1 MVDGTWTTDH
11 TAPQETDDANNL
23 NNVLTPDKISKPTS
37 SIMSNPSSNF
47 ISGVT
52 PQSTTAALA
61 GQVPKESERG
71 QENKTASSDLP
82 GSFPETPGPNEM
94 AEYGVKPIPAS
105 SGIGNPVHLEPGEK
119 VPDTSTINDNTIS
132 STAQDDPTLKSA
144 DKEESSF
151 GVSPLPATSGIGNP
165 VHLQPGEKVPH
176 PSTFTDNTIS
186 STAQDDPTL
195 KSADKEESSFGV
207 SPLPATSGIGNP
219 IHLQPGEKVPHPSTF
234 TDNTIQSTV
243 KLDKESYEKGDAI
256 PQLPNVVTPSNERQG
271 DMFSVPGISGTMIPE
286 SSLPMGGG
294 STSEKDPGFTI
305 QSAGPGSTTA
315 GLAADV
321 PLEPKGV
328 PEVVQESQP
337 IGGGSTSKKDPDF
350 TIQSA
355 GPGSTTAALAAD
367 VPLEPRGVPEEVQ
380 ERRPLGGGSTSEK
393 DPGSTIQSAGP
404 GSTTAALAA
413 DVPLEPRGVPEVVQ
427 ESQQEAG
434 VAPEASGNREAVKEK
449 SAVEKEL
456 ESKVPEEPA
465 TSESATASAFDTGSR
480 NTSSMPSR
488 ALPSS
493 IQQSIDDM
501 NKGTAIAPTVPD
513 VVQESI
519 TQSNQAPEAAADKGM
534 VQEKANVEAELL
546 KGQAPDESV
555 GEPAPSTTAAM
566 AESAPAAT
574 SSAQPDAT
582 TPAPITDKTATPQ
595 APTVNE
601 PTGATATS
609 KEPSASAIT
618 DPRSITSTD
627 PATAAKT
634 DAPASTSKGTPALTP
649 VAENAKQRDVSRS
662 VSPMTRTGQASSG
675 QPAVT
680 SGVGESSAP
689 TQSKAAAPVSS
700 SSKNSTSPAASSSTD
715 KKSKR
720 ASGFFGKLKSKF
732 SDKDKD
738 KK

>member
-1 MVDGTWTTDH
+1 
-11 TAPQETDDANNL
+11 
-23 NNVLTPDKISKPTS
+23 
-37 SIMSNPSSNF
+37 MSNPSSNF

-105 SGIGNPVHLEPGEK
+105 SGIGNPVHLEPDEK
-119 VPDTSTINDNTIS
+119 VPDPSTIN
-132 STAQDDPTLKSA
+132 
-144 DKEESSF
+144 
-151 GVSPLPATSGIGNP
+151 
-165 VHLQPGEKVPH
+165 
-176 PSTFTDNTIS
+176 DNTIS

-234 TDNTIQSTV
+234 TDNTIQSNV
-243 KLDKESYEKGDAI
+243 KLDKESYEKGDEI

-294 STSEKDPGFTI
+294 STSEKDSGFTI
-305 QSAGPGSTTA
+305 QSTGPGSSTA
-315 GLAADV
+315 ALAANV
-321 PLEPKGV
+321 PLEPRGV

-337 IGGGSTSKKDPDF
+337 ISGGSTSKKDPDF

-367 VPLEPRGVPEEVQ
+367 VPLEPRGVPEVQ
-380 ERRPLGGGSTSEK
+380 ESQPLGGGSTSRK
-393 DPGSTIQSAGP
+393 DPGFTIQSAGP
-404 GSTTAALAA
+404 GSSTAALAA

-434 VAPEASGNREAVKEK
+434 VTSEASGNREAVKEK
-449 SAVEKEL
+449 SAMEKEL

-465 TSESATASAFDTGSR
+465 TSESATASASDTGLT

-488 ALPSS
+488 GLPSS
-493 IQQSIDDM
+493 IQQSIDEM

-546 KGQAPDESV
+546 KGQAPDESA
-555 GEPAPSTTAAM
+555 GEPAPSTTAAL

-595 APTVNE
+595 APTVSE

-609 KEPSASAIT
+609 EEPSASAIT

-634 DAPASTSKGTPALTP
+634 DAPASTSKETPALTP

-662 VSPMTRTGQASSG
+662 VSPMTRTGQASPS

>member
-23 NNVLTPDKISKPTS
+23 NNVLTPDKLSKPTS
-37 SIMSNPSSNF
+37 STMSNPSSNF

-61 GQVPKESERG
+61 GEVPKESERG

-119 VPDTSTINDNTIS
+119 VADPSTINDNKIS

-165 VHLQPGEKVPH
+165 IHLQPGEKVPD

-219 IHLQPGEKVPHPSTF
+219 IHLQPGEKVPDPSTF
-234 TDNTIQSTV
+234 TDNTIQSNV
-243 KLDKESYEKGDAI
+243 KLDKESYDKGDEI

-305 QSAGPGSTTA
+305 QSAGPGS
-315 GLAADV
+315 
-321 PLEPKGV
+321 
-328 PEVVQESQP
+328 S
-337 IGGGSTSKKDPDF
+337 
-350 TIQSA
+350 
-355 GPGSTTAALAAD
+355 
-367 VPLEPRGVPEEVQ
+367 
-380 ERRPLGGGSTSEK
+380 
-393 DPGSTIQSAGP
+393 
-404 GSTTAALAA
+404 TAALAA

-427 ESQQEAG
+427 ESDPGFTTQSAGPGSTTAALAADVPLESRGVPEVVQESQQEAG
-434 VAPEASGNREAVKEK
+434 VTPEASGNREAVKEK
-449 SAVEKEL
+449 SAMEKEL
-456 ESKVPEEPA
+456 ESKVPKEPA
-465 TSESATASAFDTGSR
+465 TSESATASASDTGLR

-488 ALPSS
+488 GLPSS
-493 IQQSIDDM
+493 IQQSIDEM

-519 TQSNQAPEAAADKGM
+519 TQSNQAPEAAANKGM

-546 KGQAPDESV
+546 QGQAPDESV
-555 GEPAPSTTAAM
+555 GEPAPSTSAAL

-582 TPAPITDKTATPQ
+582 TPAPITDKTTTPQ

-609 KEPSASAIT
+609 EEPSASAIT
-618 DPRSITSTD
+618 DPRSITSAD

-634 DAPASTSKGTPALTP
+634 DPPASTSKETPALTP
-649 VAENAKQRDVSRS
+649 AAENAKQRDVSRS
-662 VSPMTRTGQASSG
+662 VSPMTRTGQASPS

-680 SGVGESSAP
+680 SGVGGSSAP

-700 SSKNSTSPAASSSTD
+700 SSKDSTSPAASSSTD

>member
-1 MVDGTWTTDH
+1 
-11 TAPQETDDANNL
+11 
-23 NNVLTPDKISKPTS
+23 
-37 SIMSNPSSNF
+37 MSNPSSNF

-105 SGIGNPVHLEPGEK
+105 SGVGNPVHLEPGEK
-119 VPDTSTINDNTIS
+119 VPDPSTINDNTIS

-144 DKEESSF
+144 EKEESSF

-165 VHLQPGEKVPH
+165 VHLQPGEKVP
-176 PSTFTDNTIS
+176 D
-186 STAQDDPTL
+186 
-195 KSADKEESSFGV
+195 
-207 SPLPATSGIGNP
+207 
-219 IHLQPGEKVPHPSTF
+219 PSTF
-234 TDNTIQSTV
+234 TDNTIQSNV
-243 KLDKESYEKGDAI
+243 KLDKESYDKGDEV

-271 DMFSVPGISGTMIPE
+271 DMFSVPGIAGTMIPE

-315 GLAADV
+315 ALAADV
-321 PLEPKGV
+321 PLEPRGV
-328 PEVVQESQP
+328 PEVVQES
-337 IGGGSTSKKDPDF
+337 DPDF

-355 GPGSTTAALAAD
+355 GTGSTTAALAAD
-367 VPLEPRGVPEEVQ
+367 VPLEPRGVPKEVQ
-380 ERRPLGGGSTSEK
+380 ESQPIGGASTSEK
-393 DPGSTIQSAGP
+393 DPGFAIQSAGP

-413 DVPLEPRGVPEVVQ
+413 GVPLEPRGVPEVVQ

-434 VAPEASGNREAVKEK
+434 VTPEASGNSEAVKEK
-449 SAVEKEL
+449 SAMEKEL

-465 TSESATASAFDTGSR
+465 TSESTTASAPNTGLS
-480 NTSSMPSR
+480 NTSSIPSR
-488 ALPSS
+488 GLPSS
-493 IQQSIDDM
+493 IQQSIDEM

-519 TQSNQAPEAAADKGM
+519 TQSNQAPEAAANKGM

-555 GEPAPSTTAAM
+555 GEPAPSTTAALT
-566 AESAPAAT
+566 ESAPAATT

-582 TPAPITDKTATPQ
+582 TPAPMADKSATPQ

-609 KEPSASAIT
+609 AEPSASTIT
-618 DPRSITSTD
+618 DPRSIPSTD

-634 DAPASTSKGTPALTP
+634 DAPASASKETPALTP
-649 VAENAKQRDVSRS
+649 ATENAKQRAVSRS
-662 VSPMTRTGQASSG
+662 VSPMTRTDQASPS

-680 SGVGESSAP
+680 SGVAGSSAP
-689 TQSKAAAPVSS
+689 TQSKAAAAVSS
-700 SSKNSTSPAASSSTD
+700 SSKDTTSPAASSSTD